1 MITGDLLT
9 VAASLPRDAAAAIY
23 AAAGVP
29 VFPCVDGEKR
39 PITKHGFLDATTDP
53 LTVRRWWSHWPG
65 ANIGIPTGSRSGID
79 VVDVDVHGAPGPA
92 AFRRAEAA
100 GLVGGWVATVR
111 TPSGGMHAYFPC
123 HSDRHQ
129 PSWQAAS
136 AGIDFRGTG
145 GYVIAPPS
153 RGVHDGES
161 VPYEVIGVALD
172 GIRPVRGAALRQFLD
187 PRPPRPAPFEQPG
200 RQELSAERL
209 ASWVASRAE
218 GERNR
223 GLFWA
228 ACRLAEQGSDPT
240 QMLELLGPAAEHAG
254 LASAE
259 ITTTIR
265 SAYRTTSPHPSSLRQ
280 DDHGRGVSTTRGSQG
295 MAR

>member
-1 MITGDLLT
+1 MITGDLLAVT
-9 VAASLPRDAAAAIY
+9 ASLPLSTAAAIY
-23 AAAGVP
+23 AAAGIP
-29 VFPCVDGEKR
+29 VFPCVVGGKKPMTE
-39 PITKHGFLDATTDP
+39 HGFLDATTDP
-53 LTVRRWWSHWPG
+53 LKVHRWWLRWPH
-65 ANIGIPTGSRSGID
+65 ANVGIPTGDRSGIE
-79 VVDVDVHGAPGPA
+79 VVDVDVHNVPGPA

-100 GLVGGWVATVR
+100 GLVGGWLAVVR
-111 TPSGGMHAYFPC
+111 TPSGGMHAYYPS
-123 HSDRHQ
+123 HSDRRQ

-161 VPYEVIGVALD
+161 VAYEVIGVALD
-172 GIRPVRGAALRQFLD
+172 GVHPVKATVLRQFLD
-187 PRPPRPAPFEQPG
+187 PRPSRPVAPRQTDP
-200 RQELSAERL
+200 QELSAERL

-254 LASAE
+254 LANAE

-265 SAYRTTSPHPSSLRQ
+265 SAYRTTSPHPSPRS
-280 DDHGRGVSTTRGSQG
+280 DDHDRGVPTRRGSQG